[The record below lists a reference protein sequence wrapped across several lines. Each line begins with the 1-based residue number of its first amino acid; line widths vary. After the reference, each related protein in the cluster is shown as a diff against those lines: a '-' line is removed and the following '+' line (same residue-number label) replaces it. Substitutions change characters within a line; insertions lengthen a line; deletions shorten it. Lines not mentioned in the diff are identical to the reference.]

1 MLDTGT
7 ILSSLK
13 QDIFDFVRSRQTLI
27 QSVLHCKDGDTPIT
41 FVPYTAGFNVA
52 DFPDSK
58 HTKYAKRVKASLASQ
73 KYCAKADMK
82 IWFNDTM
89 PAVHFAEQIRITEH
103 ITSTD
108 QSNGIENSDMVVFKG
123 SMGPISM
130 AIKFRE
136 VTAAL
141 TDLAENEAN
150 NAIKTHHN
158 QEIKHLFPTLYFIMN
173 LTSTLPS
180 GQSVVWDVIGTEL
193 LDPVG
198 TLLMTDTFYHQ
209 CFLLLKNLHSKGF
222 IHGDAHRGNFM
233 VRPGEFFDS
242 TNPKVCMIDQDQ
254 IEALPENI
262 LQNKALRNYL
272 QILDYHELLYHAN
285 PHCSYISDDPNALIS
300 IDKESW
306 KLCKFGSVLNVFF
319 IPFGFLLHRKAN
331 MLQQQPTEYHTTEKR
346 HAIITQDLRRYV
358 HRESGK
364 RYWDFLQSID
374 TDEIDRHFQATFQ
387 TIASIKYMETYIR
400 RALRVINN
408 PPQHIQPY
416 RQ

>member
-1 MLDTGT
+1 
-7 ILSSLK
+7 
-13 QDIFDFVRSRQTLI
+13 
-27 QSVLHCKDGDTPIT
+27 
-41 FVPYTAGFNVA
+41 
-52 DFPDSK
+52 
-58 HTKYAKRVKASLASQ
+58 
-73 KYCAKADMK
+73 
-82 IWFNDTM
+82 
-89 PAVHFAEQIRITEH
+89 
-103 ITSTD
+103 
-108 QSNGIENSDMVVFKG
+108 
-123 SMGPISM
+123 
-130 AIKFRE
+130 
-136 VTAAL
+136 
-141 TDLAENEAN
+141 
-150 NAIKTHHN
+150 
-158 QEIKHLFPTLYFIMN
+158 
-173 LTSTLPS
+173 
-180 GQSVVWDVIGTEL
+180 
-193 LDPVG
+193 
-198 TLLMTDTFYHQ
+198 MTDTFYHQ

-408 PPQHIQPY
+408 PPQPIQPY